1 MPRPCRF
8 DQEAFHCL
16 SRFSPFRLQK
26 TFMPTSRQYSH
37 KFLPFYTDTDKEQ

>member
-1 MPRPCRF
+1 MAAAVPLRSGGFSLPV
-8 DQEAFHCL
+8 
-16 SRFSPFRLQK
+16 SYSPFRLQK